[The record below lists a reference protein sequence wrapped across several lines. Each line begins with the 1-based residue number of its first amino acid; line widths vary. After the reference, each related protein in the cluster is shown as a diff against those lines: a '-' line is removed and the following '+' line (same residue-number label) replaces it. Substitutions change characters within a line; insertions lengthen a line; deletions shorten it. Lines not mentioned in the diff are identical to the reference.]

1 MTLGNFFNILI
12 ELVIR
17 TLQPLEYYKTFLDR
31 KTRPDGRSLLEF
43 RETTLN
49 VNSIGTADGSAIVKC
64 GNTTI
69 ICGIK
74 AVYPPYILSANF
86 YEQLFNCLSVNRK
99 LVLQDEKS
107 LPRVTSFPM

>member
-1 MTLGNFFNILI
+1 MTLCNFVNILI
-12 ELVIR
+12 GLVIR

-86 YEQLFNCLSVNRK
+86 YEQLFNYLSVNRK

>member
-1 MTLGNFFNILI
+1 MIILFDYFTLLSSF
-12 ELVIR
+12 R

-49 VNSIGTADGSAIVKC
+49 VHSIGTADGSAIVKC

-74 AVYPPYILSANF
+74 AVNF
-86 YEQLFNCLSVNRK
+86 FYL
-99 LVLQDEKS
+99 
-107 LPRVTSFPM
+107 